1 MISIRKGSRTQVR
14 SESIGSRKRNRTLGE
29 WRFLALFGAS
39 TEGPVADL
47 QSQSGVRAKAQDRWY
62 ISQFSRPDRHSG
74 PTLGSVRDCVYRRL
88 ADQNSRGFTRRQRL
102 QNLQKPLLEVLEV
115 LAATSARVGILPR
128 ARIVGIVRPPAR
140 RKLRRLFSV
149 KR

>member
-1 MISIRKGSRTQVR
+1 MASALLRLHETSAVVEGGRKVKRVEATRRFVTTVR
-14 SESIGSRKRNRTLGE
+14 AGTTGIIVYTLGV
-29 WRFLALFGAS
+29 
-39 TEGPVADL
+39 T
-47 QSQSGVRAKAQDRWY
+47 
-62 ISQFSRPDRHSG
+62 PDRHSG

-102 QNLQKPLLEVLEV
+102 QNLQKPLLEVLAV

-128 ARIVGIVRPPAR
+128 ARIVGIARPPAR

-149 KR
+149 KW